1 MSTQQIATLPNK
13 DYTTQIEARRAAL
26 KKMETAR
33 VRAEADK
40 ANAEKRLQELEGEVR
55 GLGVEPENLE
65 AEIAKLDQE
74 IVEGL
79 SQVALLIPDEYKGK

>member
-1 MSTQQIATLPNK
+1 MSTTQK

-26 KKMETAR
+26 KKMENAR

-40 ANAEKRLQELEGEVR
+40 ANAEKRLGELEAEVR
-55 GLGVEPENLE
+55 ALGVEPENLE

-74 IVEGL
+74 IQEGL
-79 SQVALLIPDEYKGK
+79 KLVGDMIPQEYRG